1 VQRKS
6 APRVKRGRVQKRN
19 NWEPSPSYRD
29 GSRPLPTLDRQRPGE
44 GFRHLLKRRDVES
57 FIELLPDWAELAV
70 GLNAIVLA
78 PGGGAMGL
86 HEPGVIHVCAWEDDL
101 WWPDAH
107 PDFVSDHRRIFDL
120 LSVEVAIEGE
130 RTVVKWTEG
139 QARAFQLLH
148 VFLHELGHHHDRMTT
163 RSKRRTA
170 RGESYA
176 ETYANRYFASIWD
189 GYFRVFGRELL

>member
-1 VQRKS
+1 MQRKS
-6 APRVKRGRVQKRN
+6 TPKVKGGRVQKKN
-19 NWEPSPSYRD
+19 NWQPTPNYRD

-44 GFRHLLKRRDVES
+44 GFRHLLKRRDIEV
-57 FIELLPDWAELAV
+57 FIALLPDWDELAV

-78 PGGGAMGL
+78 PGGDAMGL
-86 HEPGVIHVCAWEDDL
+86 HEPGVIHICAWDEEL
-101 WWPDAH
+101 WWTDAY
-107 PDFVSDHRRIFDL
+107 PDFVSDHRQIFEL
-120 LSVEVAIEGE
+120 LSVEVAKQDD

-163 RSKRRTA
+163 RSQRWSA

-176 ETYANRYFASIWD
+176 ETYANRYFDSIWD
-189 GYFRVFGRELL
+189 NYLRAFGNEL